1 MNETSDKL
9 PTEDV
14 SIPSN
19 TGDVSNFILS
29 PRYNANRGKGRT
41 TQAIGPFDGG
51 HGGTN
56 EPLESSD
63 CRTSSTET
71 SDRLPTEAQKTSD
84 KRAGYQAFERKL
96 DTRFKRVAADLDMCS
111 QVRAAGT
118 TVQAAD
124 ANALRLP
131 VSESGKALTEDPA
144 GAYRRDY
151 AHASRIVGLERRVQ
165 AKTAIVAEAELEY
178 KLIHRARR
186 KPEDLGVE
194 DGRLKVA
201 RYARTHGTRAAAIAF
216 CLDPSDPKSVERMQR
231 NARNYLKELAAKEA
245 IK

>member
-1 MNETSDKL
+1 M
-9 PTEDV
+9 
-14 SIPSN
+14 IPPRLHSN
-19 TGDVSNFILS
+19 LRT
-29 PRYNANRGKGRT
+29 NAQEATRDAG
-41 TQAIGPFDGG
+41 F
-51 HGGTN
+51 
-56 EPLESSD
+56 
-63 CRTSSTET
+63 STET
-71 SDRLPTEAQKTSD
+71 AHLAPVESAVNQGPSKPDRTQTAHARGQKPHTPSDRLPTDQSETSD